1 MQPNVKKKKKKEGS
15 NLNPSRVDS
24 IGQIKHYFGSWKGDA
39 PSTDILQSGA
49 LLYYIPPLP
58 SPTPGANVAKTG
70 NDSMRGGRIGL
81 LGQTISIIH
90 RSVDLLFLRVQ
101 CKQAPSHEEFVYC
114 WAFAGFP
121 GSSVICLPCRRPPV
135 VQECRFHPWF
145 GKICWRRKWQPTPV
159 FFPGESH
166 GQRSWQAIVH
176 GVSKNQTRLKWL
188 STHACKE
195 GMLGTMINISGR
207 LRFKITF
214 DQRRISELTHL
225 SQDKR

>member
-1 MQPNVKKKKKKEGS
+1 MQIDLFDLLFSCLILSEEKRRGKNIFCPNAAQCQKKKKKKEGS

-114 WAFAGFP
+114 
-121 GSSVICLPCRRPPV
+121 
-135 VQECRFHPWF
+135 
-145 GKICWRRKWQPTPV
+145 
-159 FFPGESH
+159 
-166 GQRSWQAIVH
+166 
-176 GVSKNQTRLKWL
+176 
-188 STHACKE
+188 
-195 GMLGTMINISGR
+195 
-207 LRFKITF
+207 
-214 DQRRISELTHL
+214 
-225 SQDKR
+225 